1 MEQHDPS
8 RRQYVPQTYTTQQ
21 PQQGGAPAPG
31 QFGPTGA
38 TERYRQSTYLQ
49 ESPSAASPAG
59 RASSDGQQVY
69 GFGQGVQYGVQ
80 QSPVQYTQ
88 DIQTPQ
94 SQRQPTQQYQQYGV
108 YGMAQPSP
116 AQSPY
121 DQVSQYRSRTNTA
134 SETYGAQFGV
144 PQSAQYY
151 MASHPGQPSV
161 SAPEFTGQQVPSQ
174 YMLPDPYPPA
184 GPSSAQTY
192 QSTLMD
198 PSQAAYSVYAPQPQY
213 TAQQQLPSVEEFF
226 DRYQN
231 QVRTVFTLAREG
243 SLQDIGAQ
251 LLSISQTLL
260 GNAQILGKIPSN
272 DSTTY

>member
-8 RRQYVPQTYTTQQ
+8 RRQYVPQPYTTQQ
-21 PQQGGAPAPG
+21 PQQEGAPAPG
-31 QFGPTGA
+31 QQYASTGA

-49 ESPSAASPAG
+49 QSPNAASPAA
-59 RASSDGQQVY
+59 RASADGQQIY

-94 SQRQPTQQYQQYGV
+94 SQRQPTQPYQQYGV
-108 YGMAQPSP
+108 YGMAQPSS

-134 SETYGAQFGV
+134 PETYGASFGV
-144 PQSAQYY
+144 PQSAQYF
-151 MASHPGQPSV
+151 MGSHTGQPSA
-161 SAPEFTGQQVPSQ
+161 SAAEFTTQQVPSQ
-174 YMLPDPYPPA
+174 YMLPDPYPQP

-192 QSTLMD
+192 PGTIMD
-198 PSQAAYSVYAPQPQY
+198 PTQAYSAYTTQPQY
-213 TAQQQLPSVEEFF
+213 AAQQQMPSIDEFF

-243 SLQDIGAQ
+243 SLQDIGPQ

-260 GNAQILGKIPSN
+260 GNAQVLGEKQPRE
-272 DSTTY
+272 YF